1 MAEHRRPSF
10 ATGRI
15 GLVVGAILL
24 LVLGSAY
31 LIAVLAHGT
40 GVRPGTTVAGIPVG
54 GMSVDDAVAR
64 LEETVGTRVREP
76 IVVRAGDQEFTV
88 DPATSGIAFDGQ
100 ATVAPLAGG
109 TWNPVTVVADLLG
122 HLAVEPIIT
131 VDEAKLSSQVDAIAA
146 SVDVPPVEP
155 TVTVTREGV
164 DVQDGTDG
172 KVLDKQA
179 LVSSLRTGLLAERS
193 PMEASIVTA
202 APSITAEEIKRAK
215 ALARQATA
223 HPVRVNASGTKAK
236 IPAAAIADALSFT
249 AQDGALVPVLDGAI
263 LHESIAGRLADL
275 EKGGRDASFDIQDGK
290 PVVVPSIVGR
300 GVSDD
305 ELATQVATVLDKPKG
320 QRKVS
325 VAIGTREPRIST
337 AQAEQ
342 LGITEQL
349 SSFTQ
354 NFPYA
359 AYRVKNIG
367 QAARYV
373 NGTILMPGETF
384 SMNDTIKERTEKNG
398 YTKGFV
404 IGPGGVFAEELG
416 GGVSSATT
424 AVWTAAFFAGM
435 ERVFTQ
441 AHSIYISRYKPGLE
455 ATVGWGMFDMKF
467 KNNTP
472 NAVFI
477 TTKMTNTSMTVTFW
491 GTKEY
496 DDIKAVF
503 GPKRNVTPFVKII
516 DTSKKCLGQDGVDGF
531 DIDVDRVFYKG
542 GAEVKRETITTKYR
556 PAPHVVCKK
565 KKGDGGQNADT
576 PSPGAT
582 PAPTAPVV
590 PTPSPTVPGEAPP
603 NPGQG

>member
-1 MAEHRRPSF
+1 MAEHRRPSL
-10 ATGRI
+10 AAGRI
-15 GLVVGAILL
+15 GLIAGAILL
-24 LVLGSAY
+24 LVVVSGY

-40 GVRPGTTVAGIPVG
+40 GVRPGTTVAGVAVG
-54 GMSVDDAVAR
+54 GMSVDDAVAQLDATIGKR
-64 LEETVGTRVREP
+64 VGEP
-76 IVVRAGDQEFTV
+76 ILIQAGDQQFTV
-88 DPATSGIAFDGQ
+88 DPAAGGIAFDAK
-100 ATVAPLAGG
+100 ATVEPLAGG
-109 TWNPVTVVADLLG
+109 TWNPITVFTDLFG
-122 HLAVEPIIT
+122 HHAVEPVIT
-131 VDEAKLSSQVDAIAA
+131 IDDARLKSQVDAIAA
-146 SVDVPPVEP
+146 SIDVPPVEP
-155 TVTVTREGV
+155 TVTVTRDGV
-164 DVQDGTDG
+164 EVQDGTSG
-172 KVLDKQA
+172 KVLDKEA
-179 LVSSLRTGLLAERS
+179 LMAALRTGLLAERA
-193 PMEASIVTA
+193 PMEAAIITA
-202 APSITAEEIKRAK
+202 APTITSAEIKQAK
-215 ALARQATA
+215 ALARQATS

-236 IPAAAIADALSFT
+236 IPASAIADALSFT
-249 AQDGALVPVLDGAI
+249 AQDGKLVPVLDGAV
-263 LHESIAGRLADL
+263 LHEAISGRLAEL
-275 EKGGRDASFDIQDGK
+275 EKGGRDASFEIQDGK
-290 PVVVPSIVGR
+290 PVVVPSVVGR
-300 GVSDD
+300 GVSDE

-320 QRKVS
+320 ERKVS

-359 AYRVKNIG
+359 AYRVQNIG
-367 QAARYV
+367 QAAKYV

-384 SMNDTIKERTEKNG
+384 SMNETIKERTEKNG
-398 YTKGFV
+398 YTKGYV

-477 TTKMTNTSMTVTFW
+477 TTKMTNTSMNVTFW
-491 GTKEY
+491 GTKQY

-503 GPKRNVTPFVKII
+503 GPKRNITPFVKII

-556 PAPHVVCKK
+556 PAPKVVCKK
-565 KKGDGGQNADT
+565 KKNNGDANAGM

-582 PAPTAPVV
+582 PV
-590 PTPSPTVPGEAPP
+590 PTGPVQPTPGATVPGEAAP